1 MRTSVQRPR
10 SLWPWRSNSSLPL
23 GHPSRDVVQRRP
35 DAAIPDDDVAGAVV
49 ARRDRAFEVRVLER
63 VIFDQRGE
71 ALVRGIGGRTFGY
84 GPRTQRAV
92 DLEAH
97 VEVQVSRAVLLDDEH
112 AAERSCDVRRR
123 RTKRFGGRRRTSFVP
138 ILSESGAR
146 WLGVFLRASGRCAI
160 VPRGHP
166 TRNQS
171 MAARATG
178 SGTISFGL
186 VAIPV
191 KLYSTVDTT
200 KAVHFNYLSQDGSR
214 LKQQYIRAS
223 DGKVIE
229 PGEKVQG
236 YEFQKGQYVTFTPEE
251 MKAMDVEATNAIE
264 IAEFIP
270 LNDVERI
277 FIEKIYYLGPDKGA
291 ARSYHLLRAALAKT
305 GHAALA
311 KYAARGKSYLVLLR
325 PMADG
330 LVMEQLKHVDELRP
344 FSKCRSTRARSSP
357 VNWRW
362 RFRSSNNVPTS
373 ASSRRNTPTRFARAC
388 SS

>member
-1 MRTSVQRPR
+1 
-10 SLWPWRSNSSLPL
+10 
-23 GHPSRDVVQRRP
+23 
-35 DAAIPDDDVAGAVV
+35 
-49 ARRDRAFEVRVLER
+49 
-63 VIFDQRGE
+63 
-71 ALVRGIGGRTFGY
+71 
-84 GPRTQRAV
+84 
-92 DLEAH
+92 
-97 VEVQVSRAVLLDDEH
+97 
-112 AAERSCDVRRR
+112 
-123 RTKRFGGRRRTSFVP
+123 
-138 ILSESGAR
+138 
-146 WLGVFLRASGRCAI
+146 
-160 VPRGHP
+160 
-166 TRNQS
+166 

-277 FIEKIYYLGPDKGA
+277 YIEKVYYLGPDKGA

-305 GHAALA
+305 GRAALA

-330 LVMEQLKHVDELRP
+330 LVMEQLKHVEELRP
-344 FSKCRSTRARSSP
+344 FAEVPLDTCAIDAGELALAIQIIEQRTNERFEPEKYTDEIRSRVLELIQQKIEGKEISVPPEERPEAKIIDLMEALKASVAGAPAANRTRKPAQRAIKKPVGKPVGKLPAATKSP
-357 VNWRW
+357 KRK
-362 RFRSSNNVPTS
+362 SG
-373 ASSRRNTPTRFARAC
+373 
-388 SS
+388 